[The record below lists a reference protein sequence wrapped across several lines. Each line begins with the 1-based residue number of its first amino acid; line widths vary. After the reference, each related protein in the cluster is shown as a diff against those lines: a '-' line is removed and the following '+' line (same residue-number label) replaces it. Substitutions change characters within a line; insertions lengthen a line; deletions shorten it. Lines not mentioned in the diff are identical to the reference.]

1 MKTFW
6 RNLWHTAREDRGVGA
21 ILVLLLL
28 AGIMAAAGYY
38 VSVSRMSQDATRLKQ
53 ATDAAAQAAVMAW
66 SADKDTD
73 TLAVAQRYVLSNLG
87 TDTVQLNRNLLVS
100 IEPAQ
105 WNGYDGFKVSA
116 SFSAKADFLKTKNET
131 VSVSSTAVIIKRP
144 LEVALA
150 LPNTL
155 NESDAD
161 IRSLRTLSE
170 EFWDE
175 LIEDREDRMMA
186 LVPYSGD
193 VNVWDDKKGVQRAR
207 SWAEP
212 SRLSPPWFGPIR
224 SGTGIPNLASPRLP
238 NYQVKRMQLARGLSD
253 GESFKW
259 TEAPQGSFEIKI
271 NTAIQV
277 VTNWPTM
284 PFIQWTGPVLP
295 PLGDGLSGPQDTR
308 YNVGDLSLP
317 EAALL
322 PLTDSREDF
331 KARLNKMS
339 PAWEMN
345 INMGMGWAAMAL
357 APGFR
362 GLDGWGSTEHPL
374 DFATD
379 GGNGVKAIVFISN
392 LSGDLDA
399 VDSDIDNYHL
409 DWSYYGKPD
418 LGEASDDPNAKPS
431 DKGMKGI
438 AGRVRKLCTEL
449 LDHQVLFY
457 FLAVGPNP
465 DNEAV
470 GGKRFFEYIYP
481 SLQTCRKNSSDFRF
495 VDGKTIVDGEGGMRE
510 QLKAIAA
517 ELESQSNIVRL
528 VQ

>member
-1 MKTFW
+1 MRKLFAAMV
-6 RNLWHTAREDRGVGA
+6 RHARDERGAGA

-28 AGIMAAAGYY
+28 AGIMAAAGFF
-38 VSVSRMSQDATRLKQ
+38 VSASRMSQDSARLKQ

-66 SADKDTD
+66 ATDKDAD
-73 TLAVAQRYVLSNLG
+73 TLAIAQKYVLSNLG
-87 TDTVQLNRNLLVS
+87 TDTVQLNRDLRVA

-116 SFSAKADFLKTKNET
+116 SFRAKADILKTKDET
-131 VSVSSTAVIIKRP
+131 VEVSSTAVIIKRP

-170 EFWDE
+170 DFWDE
-175 LIEDREDRMMA
+175 LIEGREDRTMA

-212 SRLSPPWFGPIR
+212 SRLSPPWFGPIK
-224 SGTGIPNLASPRLP
+224 SGTGIPNLASPRMP
-238 NYQVKRMQLARGLSD
+238 NYQVKRMSLARGLSD

-259 TEAPQGSFEIKI
+259 TDAPQGSFEITI

-277 VTNWPTM
+277 VTNWPDM
-284 PFIQWTGPVLP
+284 PFIQWQGPVLP
-295 PLGDGLSGPQDTR
+295 PLGDGVSGPQDTR
-308 YNVGDLSLP
+308 YNVGDKSLP

-322 PLTDSREDF
+322 PLTDSKEEF
-331 KARLNKMS
+331 KARLLKMK

-345 INMGMGWAAMAL
+345 VNMGMGWAAMAL
-357 APGFR
+357 APAFR

-374 DFATD
+374 DFAD
-379 GGNGVKAIVFISN
+379 EGGNGVKAIVFISN

-399 VDSDIDNYHL
+399 VDADIANYHL
-409 DWSYYGKPD
+409 DWTYYGKPD
-418 LGEASDDPNAKPS
+418 LGEASNDPNAKPS

-438 AGRVRKLCTEL
+438 AGRVRKLCNEL
-449 LDHQVLFY
+449 KDHQVLFY

-465 DNEAV
+465 DNDAV

-481 SLQTCRKNSSDFRF
+481 SLTACRKNSSDFRF
-495 VDGKTIVDGEGGMRE
+495 VDGKTIVDGEAGMKE
-510 QLKAIAA
+510 QLSAIAA